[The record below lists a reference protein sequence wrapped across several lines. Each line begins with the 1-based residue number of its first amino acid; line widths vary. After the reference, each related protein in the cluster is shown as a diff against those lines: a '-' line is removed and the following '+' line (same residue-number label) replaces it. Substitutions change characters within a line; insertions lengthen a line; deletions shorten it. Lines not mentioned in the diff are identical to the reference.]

1 MQNLIQFFIR
11 QRAFFIYLFYAL
23 ISFVLLVR
31 FNAYHQSVFFSSSNQ
46 TVGGIYNWASNVTNY
61 FGLKEIN
68 QDLLHRNGVLALE
81 VKRLKEQIQEYEN
94 DAAVSHTVDTKYNF
108 VMAQVINNQV
118 RQMENYITLNKGSVD
133 GIRPH
138 MGVVDQNG
146 VVGIVSLVSEHY
158 SVVISVLN
166 TDLRLSA
173 KLLNSDYFGSVQW
186 NGLNPQEVIIDE
198 LPRHMEYAIGDTI
211 VTSGYS
217 AALPEGIPIGVIEGA
232 SEQHDDNFY
241 AFKVKLSTDFYRLN
255 DVRVI
260 INNEQDEQHQ
270 LENQARK
277 K

>member
-1 MQNLIQFFIR
+1 MQNLIEFFIR
-11 QRAFFIYLFYAL
+11 RRAFFIYLFYAL
-23 ISFVLLVR
+23 ISFVLLIR
-31 FNAYHQSVFFSSSNQ
+31 FNPYHQSVFFSSSNQ

-68 QDLLHRNGVLALE
+68 QDLLHRNGELALE
-81 VKRLKEQIQEYEN
+81 VRRLKEQIMEQENATEVAQ
-94 DAAVSHTVDTKYNF
+94 DVDTKYDF
-108 VMAQVINNQV
+108 VVAQVINNQV
-118 RQMENYITLNKGSVD
+118 TQMENYITLNKGAVD

-146 VVGIVSLVSEHY
+146 VVGIVSLVSDHY

-173 KLLNSDYFGSVQW
+173 KVVRSDYFGSVQW
-186 NGLNPQEVIIDE
+186 DGMDPQEVIIDE
-198 LPRHMEYAIGDTI
+198 LPRHMEYALGDTI

-217 AALPEGIPIGVIEGA
+217 AALPEGIPIGVITGTTA
-232 SEQHDDNFY
+232 QHDDNFY
-241 AFKVKLSTDFYRLN
+241 AFKVKLATDFFRLN

-260 INNEQDEQHQ
+260 VNNEQDEQHQ